1 MVPIEV
7 GMIEIET
14 KDWTVPIWWE
24 VIEWCS
30 STFGPCQADSWMW
43 QDDYSF
49 YISEKN
55 LTFLMLRW
63 G

>member
-1 MVPIEV
+1 
-7 GMIEIET
+7 MIEIET
-14 KDWTVPIWWE
+14 KDWPIEIWWE

-30 STFGPCQADSWMW
+30 LTFGPCQTDSWMW
-43 QDDYSF
+43 QDDYRF